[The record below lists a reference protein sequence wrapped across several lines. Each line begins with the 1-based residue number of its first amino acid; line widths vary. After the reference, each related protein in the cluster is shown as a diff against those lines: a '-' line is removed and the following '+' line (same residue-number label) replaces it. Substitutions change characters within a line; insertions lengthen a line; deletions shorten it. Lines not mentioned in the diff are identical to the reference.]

1 MRPFLSQS
9 SRRRVMTA
17 ALCSLFLLGGTW
29 LPGDALPV
37 AASAAI
43 VAPAKVDP
51 ATTVQRRRRRR
62 RRGQQRPSAERIR
75 EIQRALIRAGYLEGE
90 PTSRWDAKTRAA
102 MRRLQKESGLPVTG
116 KLDARSL
123 VKLGLGPET
132 AGVAA
137 PHPLPPEPVQTD
149 EKPEEKSEAKPG
161 NNRQP

>member
-1 MRPFLSQS
+1 
-9 SRRRVMTA
+9 MTA
-17 ALCSLFLLGGTW
+17 ALCALFLLGGPW

-43 VAPAKVDP
+43 VAPAEVDP
-51 ATTVQRRRRRR
+51 ATTAQRRRRR
-62 RRGQQRPSAERIR
+62 RRGQQRPTAERIR
-75 EIQRALIRAGYLEGE
+75 EIQQALIRAGYLEGK
-90 PTSRWDAKTRAA
+90 PTGRWDAKTRAA
-102 MRRLQKESGLPVTG
+102 MRRLQEESGLPVTG

-123 VKLGLGPET
+123 IKLGLGSET

-149 EKPEEKSEAKPG
+149 EKPDDKPG

>member
-1 MRPFLSQS
+1 
-9 SRRRVMTA
+9 MTGA
-17 ALCSLFLLGGTW
+17 FCALFLLGGTW
-29 LPGDALPV
+29 GSGSVLSV

-51 ATTVQRRRRRR
+51 ATTAQRRRR
-62 RRGQQRPSAERIR
+62 RRGQQRPTAERIR
-75 EIQRALIRAGYLEGE
+75 EIQQALIRAGYLEGE
-90 PTSRWDAKTRAA
+90 PTGRWDAKTRAA
-102 MRRLQKESGLPVTG
+102 MRRLQEESGLPVTG

-149 EKPEEKSEAKPG
+149 EKPDDKPG
-161 NNRQP
+161 QDRQP

>member
-1 MRPFLSQS
+1 
-9 SRRRVMTA
+9 MTA
-17 ALCSLFLLGGTW
+17 ALCALFLLGGPW
-29 LPGDALPV
+29 GEGSVLSV

-51 ATTVQRRRRRR
+51 ATTAQRRRRRRR

-75 EIQRALIRAGYLEGE
+75 EIQQALIRAGYLEGK
-90 PTSRWDAKTRAA
+90 PTGRWDAKTRAA
-102 MRRLQKESGLPVTG
+102 MRRLQEESGLPVTG

-123 VKLGLGPET
+123 VKLGLGSET

-149 EKPEEKSEAKPG
+149 EKPDGESEVKPG

>member
-17 ALCSLFLLGGTW
+17 ALCALFLLGGPW

-51 ATTVQRRRRRR
+51 ATTAQRRRRR
-62 RRGQQRPSAERIR
+62 RRGQQRPTAERIR
-75 EIQRALIRAGYLEGE
+75 EIQQALIRAGYLEGK
-90 PTSRWDAKTRAA
+90 PTGRWDAKTRAA
-102 MRRLQKESGLPVTG
+102 MRRLQEENGLPVTG

-123 VKLGLGPET
+123 VKLGLGSET

-149 EKPEEKSEAKPG
+149 EKPDDKPG

>member
-9 SRRRVMTA
+9 SRRRVMTGA
-17 ALCSLFLLGGTW
+17 FCALFLLGGTW
-29 LPGDALPV
+29 FPGDALPV

-51 ATTVQRRRRRR
+51 TTTAQRRRRRRR

-75 EIQRALIRAGYLEGE
+75 EIQQALIRAGYLEGK
-90 PTSRWDAKTRAA
+90 PTGRWDAKSRAA
-102 MRRLQKESGLPVTG
+102 MRRLQEESGLPVTG

-123 VKLGLGPET
+123 VKLGLGSET

-137 PHPLPPEPVQTD
+137 PHPLPPKPVQAG
-149 EKPEEKSEAKPG
+149 EKSKMKP
-161 NNRQP
+161 NQDRQP

>member
-1 MRPFLSQS
+1 
-9 SRRRVMTA
+9 MTA
-17 ALCSLFLLGGTW
+17 ALCALFLLGGPW

-43 VAPAKVDP
+43 VAPAEVDP
-51 ATTVQRRRRRR
+51 ATTAQRRRRR
-62 RRGQQRPSAERIR
+62 RRGQQRPTAERIR
-75 EIQRALIRAGYLEGE
+75 EIQQALIRAGYLEGK
-90 PTSRWDAKTRAA
+90 PTGRWDAKTRAA
-102 MRRLQKESGLPVTG
+102 MRRLQEENGLPVTG

-123 VKLGLGPET
+123 VKLGLGSET

-149 EKPEEKSEAKPG
+149 EKPDDKPG

>member
-1 MRPFLSQS
+1 
-9 SRRRVMTA
+9 MTA
-17 ALCSLFLLGGTW
+17 ALCALFLLGGTW

-43 VAPAKVDP
+43 VAPAEVDP
-51 ATTVQRRRRRR
+51 ATTAQRRRRR
-62 RRGQQRPSAERIR
+62 RRGQQRPTAERIR
-75 EIQRALIRAGYLEGE
+75 EIQQALIRAGYLEGK
-90 PTSRWDAKTRAA
+90 PTGRWDAKTRAA
-102 MRRLQKESGLPVTG
+102 MRRLQEENGLPVTG

-123 VKLGLGPET
+123 VKLGLGSET

-149 EKPEEKSEAKPG
+149 EKPDDKPG

>member
-1 MRPFLSQS
+1 
-9 SRRRVMTA
+9 MTGA
-17 ALCSLFLLGGTW
+17 FCALFLLGGTW

-51 ATTVQRRRRRR
+51 ATTAQRRRRRR
-62 RRGQQRPSAERIR
+62 RRGQQRPTAERIR
-75 EIQRALIRAGYLEGE
+75 EIQQALIRAGCLEGK
-90 PTSRWDAKTRAA
+90 PTGRWDAKSRAA
-102 MRRLQKESGLPVTG
+102 MRRLQEESGLPVTG

-123 VKLGLGPET
+123 VKLGLGSET

-137 PHPLPPEPVQTD
+137 PRSLPREGMQAD
-149 EKPEEKSEAKPG
+149 EASDTKPG

>member
-1 MRPFLSQS
+1 
-9 SRRRVMTA
+9 MTA
-17 ALCSLFLLGGTW
+17 ALCALFLLGGPW
-29 LPGDALPV
+29 GEGSVLSV

-43 VAPAKVDP
+43 VAPAEVDP
-51 ATTVQRRRRRR
+51 ATTAQRRRRRR

-75 EIQRALIRAGYLEGE
+75 EIQQALIRAGYLEDK
-90 PTSRWDAKTRAA
+90 PTGRWDAKTRAA
-102 MRRLQKESGLPVTG
+102 MRRLQEENGLPVTG

-123 VKLGLGPET
+123 VKLGLGSET

-149 EKPEEKSEAKPG
+149 EKPDGESEVKPG

>member
-17 ALCSLFLLGGTW
+17 ALCALFLLGGPW
-29 LPGDALPV
+29 GEGSVLSL

-51 ATTVQRRRRRR
+51 ATTAQRRRRRR

-75 EIQRALIRAGYLEGE
+75 EIQQALIRAGYLEGK
-90 PTSRWDAKTRAA
+90 PTGRWDAKTRAA
-102 MRRLQKESGLPVTG
+102 MRRLQEENGLPVTG

-123 VKLGLGPET
+123 VKLGLGSET

-137 PHPLPPEPVQTD
+137 PHPLPPKPVQAG
-149 EKPEEKSEAKPG
+149 EKSEVKPDQD
-161 NNRQP
+161 RQP

>member
-17 ALCSLFLLGGTW
+17 ALCALFLLGGTW

-43 VAPAKVDP
+43 VAPAEVDP
-51 ATTVQRRRRRR
+51 ATTAQRRRRR
-62 RRGQQRPSAERIR
+62 RRGQQRPTAERIR
-75 EIQRALIRAGYLEGE
+75 EIQQALLRAGYLEGK
-90 PTSRWDAKTRAA
+90 PTGRWDAKTRAA
-102 MRRLQKESGLPVTG
+102 MRRLQEENGLPVTG

-123 VKLGLGPET
+123 VKLGLGSET

-149 EKPEEKSEAKPG
+149 EKPDDKPG

>member
-9 SRRRVMTA
+9 SRRRVMTGA
-17 ALCSLFLLGGTW
+17 FCALFLLGGTCF
-29 LPGDALPV
+29 PGDALPV

-51 ATTVQRRRRRR
+51 ATPAQRRRRRRR

-75 EIQRALIRAGYLEGE
+75 EIQQALIRAGYLEGK
-90 PTSRWDAKTRAA
+90 PTGRWDAKSRAA
-102 MRRLQKESGLPVTG
+102 MRRLQEESGLPVTG

-123 VKLGLGPET
+123 VKLGLGSKT

-149 EKPEEKSEAKPG
+149 KKPDDKPG
-161 NNRQP
+161 NDRQP

>member
-1 MRPFLSQS
+1 
-9 SRRRVMTA
+9 MTA

-29 LPGDALPV
+29 GSGSVLSV

-43 VAPAKVDP
+43 VAPAEVDP
-51 ATTVQRRRRRR
+51 TTTAQRRRRRRRRR

-75 EIQRALIRAGYLEGE
+75 EIQQALIRAGFLEGE
-90 PTSRWDAKTRAA
+90 PTDRWDAKTRAA
-102 MRRLQKESGLPVTG
+102 MRRLQEESGLPVTG

-123 VKLGLGPET
+123 VKLGLGSET

-149 EKPEEKSEAKPG
+149 EKPDGKPG
-161 NNRQP
+161 NDRQP

>member
-1 MRPFLSQS
+1 
-9 SRRRVMTA
+9 MTA
-17 ALCSLFLLGGTW
+17 ALCSLFLLGGPW
-29 LPGDALPV
+29 GSGSVLSV

-51 ATTVQRRRRRR
+51 ATTAQRRRRR

-75 EIQRALIRAGYLEGE
+75 EIQQALIRAGYLEGK
-90 PTSRWDAKTRAA
+90 PTGRWDAKTRAA
-102 MRRLQKESGLPVTG
+102 MRRLQEESGLPVTG

-149 EKPEEKSEAKPG
+149 EKPDEESEVKPG

>member
-17 ALCSLFLLGGTW
+17 ALCVLFLLGGPW

-37 AASAAI
+37 AASATI

-51 ATTVQRRRRRR
+51 ATTAQRRRRR
-62 RRGQQRPSAERIR
+62 RRGQQRPTAERIR
-75 EIQRALIRAGYLEGE
+75 EIQQALIRAGYLEGK
-90 PTSRWDAKTRAA
+90 PTGRWDAKTRAA
-102 MRRLQKESGLPVTG
+102 MRRLQEENGLPVTG

-123 VKLGLGPET
+123 VKLGLGSET

-149 EKPEEKSEAKPG
+149 EKPDDKPG

>member
-1 MRPFLSQS
+1 
-9 SRRRVMTA
+9 MTA
-17 ALCSLFLLGGTW
+17 ALCALFLLGGTW

-37 AASAAI
+37 AASATI

-51 ATTVQRRRRRR
+51 ATTAQRRRRRR
-62 RRGQQRPSAERIR
+62 RRGQQRPTAERIR
-75 EIQRALIRAGYLEGE
+75 EIQQALIRVGYLEGK
-90 PTSRWDAKTRAA
+90 PTGRWDAKTRAA
-102 MRRLQKESGLPVTG
+102 MRRLQEENGLPVTG

-123 VKLGLGPET
+123 VKLGLGSET

-149 EKPEEKSEAKPG
+149 EKPDEKSEAKPG

>member
-9 SRRRVMTA
+9 IGWLATA
-17 ALCSLFLLGGTW
+17 ALCSLFLLGGPW

-43 VAPAKVDP
+43 LAPAKVDP
-51 ATTVQRRRRRR
+51 ATTAQRRRR

-75 EIQRALIRAGYLEGE
+75 EIQQALIRAGYLEGE
-90 PTSRWDAKTRAA
+90 PTGRWDAKTRAA
-102 MRRLQKESGLPVTG
+102 MRRLQEESGFPVTG

-123 VKLGLGPET
+123 VKLGLGSET

-137 PHPLPPEPVQTD
+137 PRSLPPEPVQTD
-149 EKPEEKSEAKPG
+149 EKPDEKSEAKPG

>member
-1 MRPFLSQS
+1 
-9 SRRRVMTA
+9 MTA
-17 ALCSLFLLGGTW
+17 ALCSLFLLGGPW

-43 VAPAKVDP
+43 VAPAEVDP
-51 ATTVQRRRRRR
+51 ATTAQRRRRR

-75 EIQRALIRAGYLEGE
+75 EIQQALIRAGYLEGK
-90 PTSRWDAKTRAA
+90 PTGRWDAKTRAA
-102 MRRLQKESGLPVTG
+102 MRRLQEENGLPVTG

-123 VKLGLGPET
+123 VKLGLGSET

-137 PHPLPPEPVQTD
+137 PHPLPPEPVQAD
-149 EKPEEKSEAKPG
+149 EKPDDKPG

>member
-9 SRRRVMTA
+9 GRRRVMTA
-17 ALCSLFLLGGTW
+17 ALCALFLLGGPW
-29 LPGDALPV
+29 GEGSVLSL

-51 ATTVQRRRRRR
+51 ATTAQRRRRRR

-75 EIQRALIRAGYLEGE
+75 EIQQALIRAGYLEGK
-90 PTSRWDAKTRAA
+90 PTGRWDAKTRAA
-102 MRRLQKESGLPVTG
+102 MRRLQEESGLPVTG

-123 VKLGLGPET
+123 VKLGLGSET

-149 EKPEEKSEAKPG
+149 EKPDDKPG
-161 NNRQP
+161 NDRQP

>member
-1 MRPFLSQS
+1 
-9 SRRRVMTA
+9 MTG
-17 ALCSLFLLGGTW
+17 ALCALFLLGGPW

-43 VAPAKVDP
+43 VAPAEVDP
-51 ATTVQRRRRRR
+51 ATTAQRRRRR
-62 RRGQQRPSAERIR
+62 RRGQQRPTAERIR
-75 EIQRALIRAGYLEGE
+75 EIQQALIRAGYLEGK
-90 PTSRWDAKTRAA
+90 PTGRWDAKTRAA
-102 MRRLQKESGLPVTG
+102 MRRLQEENGLPVTG

-123 VKLGLGPET
+123 VKLGLGSET

-149 EKPEEKSEAKPG
+149 EKPDDKPG

>member
-17 ALCSLFLLGGTW
+17 ALCALFLLGGPW

-43 VAPAKVDP
+43 VAPAEVDP
-51 ATTVQRRRRRR
+51 ATTAQRRRRR
-62 RRGQQRPSAERIR
+62 RRGQQRPTAERIR
-75 EIQRALIRAGYLEGE
+75 EIQQALIRAGCLEGK
-90 PTSRWDAKTRAA
+90 PTGRWDAKTRAA
-102 MRRLQKESGLPVTG
+102 MRRLQEENGLPVTG

-123 VKLGLGPET
+123 VKLGLGSET

-149 EKPEEKSEAKPG
+149 EKPDDKPG

>member
-1 MRPFLSQS
+1 
-9 SRRRVMTA
+9 MTA
-17 ALCSLFLLGGTW
+17 ALCALFLLGGPW

-43 VAPAKVDP
+43 VAPAEVDP
-51 ATTVQRRRRRR
+51 ATTAQRRRRR
-62 RRGQQRPSAERIR
+62 RRGQQRPTAERIR
-75 EIQRALIRAGYLEGE
+75 EIQQALLRAGYLEGK
-90 PTSRWDAKTRAA
+90 PTGRWDAKTRAA
-102 MRRLQKESGLPVTG
+102 MRRLQEENGLPVTG

-123 VKLGLGPET
+123 VKLGLGSET

-149 EKPEEKSEAKPG
+149 EKPDDKPG